1 MNQKQYRKIQMNRF
15 LTTGRDKKL
24 ILQNLCLKDFK

>member
-1 MNQKQYRKIQMNRF
+1 MNRF